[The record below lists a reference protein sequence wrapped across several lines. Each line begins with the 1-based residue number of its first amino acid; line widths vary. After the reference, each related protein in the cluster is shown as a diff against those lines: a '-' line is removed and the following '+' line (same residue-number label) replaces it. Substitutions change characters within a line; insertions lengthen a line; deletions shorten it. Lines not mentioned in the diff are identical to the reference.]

1 VSEAIEDLFVILT
14 GDPAQLLAAFTEV
27 AAAGEEMAATVT
39 ASMAEVRASMAEA
52 MSGGLAGGAEGAAG
66 AEAVIAENQA
76 LMASMT
82 EVGAAAGAMAAEV
95 EANYGAMAART
106 AELSQGMVAAERSA
120 AAANTEVG
128 AAMAGAAAQ
137 TEAAGAKAATAADGL
152 GKAGGLMS
160 QAMFGAKLGLAAAA
174 VESVKMAGDF
184 QSATER
190 LALSAGEDQRNI
202 DMVRQ
207 GMLSMAGQVG
217 YSAEQLAT
225 AMYKVESGGQHGAD
239 GLKVLQA
246 AAEGAKT
253 ENADL
258 TTVADALTSAMTDYH
273 LPADQAAT
281 VTSKLV
287 AATSQGKMTFQELAG
302 SLAAVLPVAS
312 ANHVALNDILGD
324 EASMTMHGM
333 SAQQATEN
341 LADAIRHMAA
351 PTQAQSKELAALG
364 MNATEV
370 SKDLGEKGLSGT
382 INDISSRIQSQMGPD
397 GMVVVNLTNA
407 LKGMAPPVQELGQ
420 KVLDGSM
427 SMKEF
432 TASAK
437 AMGVINDK
445 QVTSFAALAGSMH
458 GIGTEAK
465 SGSEIY
471 QTYSGALRQAMGDA
485 TGMNVALMIGGEN
498 ANNTARAISAVS
510 GATAEAGNHVKG
522 WSEIQQT
529 FNQKWAEFK
538 DGLGAA
544 AIQIGS
550 ALLPPL
556 GVFLS
561 ILGSLFKLLAD
572 HPVLLVGLAT
582 AIGVALV
589 PAIWAAVTATVAW
602 TAALLANP
610 LTWVALLVAALAM
623 GVYELIEHW
632 RGVASF
638 FTGIWHAIVAVFNG
652 IKRAW
657 DDFMGGFTNPL
668 AKIGPG
674 VSAFERLF
682 LTMGSNVKKSLDA
695 ITHFIMGGPAEWG
708 RVLGEAAG
716 KLTRAAWDAAQGLY
730 HGFIT
735 GVKALNDWILNFPH
749 MVTSG
754 LATAG
759 SWLIHT
765 GWDLLQGL
773 WNGAKQAWDGFW
785 AWLKTVPDA
794 ILNFFANAPT
804 MLYNAGSDI
813 LHGLWN
819 GFTSFVG
826 NVISGIGDFVK
837 NFIAGFLHGFGIASP
852 STVMMG
858 IGTNILEGLWQ
869 GFVNFESTVWSG
881 ISGFVSGLINYFAG
895 SASWLV
901 SAGYNLLV
909 GIWNGIASGWSWLMG
924 KVSSLA
930 AGIKNAALSAL
941 GISSPSKVFADE
953 VGRWIPPGI
962 AQGINQEAHQATTA
976 VESLAQNLMR
986 AWSGGQDQALH
997 LITSGTLPP
1006 GAGLPFERA
1015 LGGGVGAAG
1024 AGITINVAGHVWQT
1038 QDLVTAVQEKLLRH
1052 NIRNPSNATNYSF
1065 A

>member
-1 VSEAIEDLFVILT
+1 MGESIEDLFVVLT

-27 AAAGEEMAATVT
+27 TAAGEEMAAAVT
-39 ASMAEVRASMAEA
+39 ASMTEVRAAMAE
-52 MSGGLAGGAEGAAG
+52 GTAGAGVGAGAAG
-66 AEAVIAENQA
+66 AEAVVAENEQ
-76 LMASMT
+76 LLASM
-82 EVGAAAGAMAAEV
+82 ESVGAASAQMAAEV
-95 EANYGAMAART
+95 EANYGAMASRT
-106 AELSQGMVAAERSA
+106 AELSQGMVAAEREA
-120 AAANTEVG
+120 AAANAEVG
-128 AAMAGAAAQ
+128 AAMAGTAAQ
-137 TEAAGAKAATAADGL
+137 AEAGAAKAATAADGL

-190 LALSAGEDQRNI
+190 LALSAGEDQKNV

-207 GMLSMAGQVG
+207 GMLKMAGDVG
-217 YSAEQLAT
+217 YSADQLAT

-239 GLKVLQA
+239 ALKVLQA
-246 AAEGAKT
+246 AAQGAKT

-273 LPADQAAT
+273 LPASQAAD

-333 SAQQATEN
+333 SAEQATQN

-382 INDISSRIQSQMGPD
+382 INDISARIQSQMGPD

-498 ANNTARAISAVS
+498 AGNTAKAISAVS
-510 GATAEAGNHVKG
+510 KATADASGNVQG
-522 WSEIQQT
+522 WTEIQNT

-538 DGLGAA
+538 AGLGAA
-544 AIQIGS
+544 AIQIGT
-550 ALLPPL
+550 ALLPVVSTLL
-556 GVFLS
+556 GV
-561 ILGSLFKLLAD
+561 LGSLFQILAA
-572 HPVLLVGLAT
+572 HPALLVGLAAVIAT
-582 AIGVALV
+582 ALA
-589 PAIWAAVTATVAW
+589 PAIWAAVTATAAW
-602 TAALLANP
+602 TVALLANP
-610 LTWVALLVAALAM
+610 LTWVAMLVGLLAM
-623 GVYELIEHW
+623 GAYELIEHW

-638 FTGIWHAIVAVFNG
+638 FTGIWHAITSVFDG
-652 IKRAW
+652 IKKAW
-657 DDFMGGFTNPL
+657 DDFMGGFSNPL
-668 AKIGPG
+668 AKIGPS
-674 VSAFERLF
+674 VSSFERVF
-682 LTMGSNVKKSLDA
+682 LSLGANVKKGIDA
-695 ITHFIMGGPAEWG
+695 VTHFIEGGPAEWG

-716 KLTRAAWDAAQGLY
+716 KLTRWAWDAAQALY
-730 HGFIT
+730 HGFID
-735 GVKALNDWILNFPH
+735 GAKALNDWILNFPH
-749 MVTSG
+749 MVQTG

-759 SWLIHT
+759 TWLLHTGSDLIHGLIT
-765 GWDLLQGL
+765 GVKNAAED
-773 WNGAKQAWDGFW
+773 FW
-785 AWLKTVPDA
+785 AWLKTVPGA
-794 ILNFFANAPT
+794 ILDFFKDLPS

-813 LHGLWN
+813 IHGLWN

-837 NFIAGFLHGFGIASP
+837 SFIAGFLHGFGIASP
-852 STVMMG
+852 STVMHNIG
-858 IGTNILEGLWQ
+858 IDIIVGLWNGFSSWIGTMFSN
-869 GFVNFESTVWSG
+869 
-881 ISGFVSGLINYFAG
+881 ISGFINGIIGQWAN
-895 SASWLV
+895 SATWLV

-930 AGIKNAALSAL
+930 TGIKNAALSAL
-941 GISSPSKVFADE
+941 GIGSPSKVFRDE
-953 VGRWIPPGI
+953 VGAWIAPGI
-962 AQGINQEAHQATTA
+962 AQGIDQEAHQAVAA
-976 VESLAQNLMR
+976 VQSLAGNLVR
-986 AWSGGQDQALH
+986 AWAGGQDQALN
-997 LITSGTLPP
+997 LVTSGTLPA
-1006 GAGLPFERA
+1006 GSGLPFTA
-1015 LGGGVGAAG
+1015 GLGSGGGGGVNVQV
-1024 AGITINVAGHVWQT
+1024 NVAGHVWQT
-1038 QDLVTAVQEKLLRH
+1038 QDLVTAIQQQLLRH
-1052 NIRNPSNATNYSF
+1052 NVRNPSNATNYSF
-1065 A
+1065 G